1 MKKEILIYEKGNFYA
16 DFSRKRRDKFQTD
29 IQTLFDEN
37 GLPVNVELEVN
48 EDGVVLTAIRRKLS
62 DVELMEICNSVDGCE
77 SCVFQGDC
85 DDEGGEI

>member
-1 MKKEILIYEKGNFYA
+1 MEKGKNMKKVIFSQILAKNGVTNF
-16 DFSRKRRDKFQTD
+16 SG
-29 IQTLFDEN
+29 LFNEN

-62 DVELMEICNSVDGCE
+62 DVELMEICNSVNGCE